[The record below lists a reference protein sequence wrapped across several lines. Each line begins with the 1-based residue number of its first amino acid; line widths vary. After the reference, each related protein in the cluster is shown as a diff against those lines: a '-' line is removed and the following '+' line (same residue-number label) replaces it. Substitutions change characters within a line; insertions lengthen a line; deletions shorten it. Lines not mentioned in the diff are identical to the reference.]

1 MTAKEYVSFLLLFLL
16 CVLGSAFKLWDYLRV
31 RRAVKEERARVGT
44 IPGCVVIKV
53 DWRASIS
60 TLCLLLGVLAPLVTG
75 TITKVFPLIIFILF
89 AIAALYYFVHGLIW
103 RITLEDESFICR
115 SMTGKQSSYR
125 YADVRR
131 IVPIGRSK
139 RKMDGTRVVMRNDT
153 VIFIDRTLFGVETL
167 ERRVRDALGDSFIE
181 EASLQPMKP
190 LR

>member
-31 RRAVKEERARVGT
+31 RRAVKEEHARVGT
-44 IPGCVVIKV
+44 IPGRVVIKV
-53 DWRASIS
+53 DWRASVS

-103 RITLEDESFICR
+103 CITLEDEFFICR

>member
-44 IPGCVVIKV
+44 IPGRVVIKV